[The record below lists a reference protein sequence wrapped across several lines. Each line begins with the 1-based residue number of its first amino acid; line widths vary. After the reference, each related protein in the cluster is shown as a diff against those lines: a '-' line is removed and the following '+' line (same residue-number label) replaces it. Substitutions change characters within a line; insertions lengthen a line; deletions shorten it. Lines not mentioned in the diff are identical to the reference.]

1 MKKLILL
8 PFLLLSIIGWSQTA
22 EDYFDMAMKK
32 SEAGNTQAAIL
43 DYDKAIDLRPVFGEA
58 YLNRSLEKIKIED
71 FSGALIDVNKSLEI
85 HDDNN

>member
-43 DYDKAIDLRPVFGEA
+43 DYDKAIDLRPAKTSVVLSVEPSFTTRI
-58 YLNRSLEKIKIED
+58 RS
-71 FSGALIDVNKSLEI
+71 V
-85 HDDNN
+85 